1 MKEHLSTCLNF
12 NEKENIVDDQ
22 GRWEGLKYQVRKFS
36 IKFSKAQAKRLRFER
51 VSTKKKPEK
60 LGKGYK

>member
-1 MKEHLSTCLNF
+1 MKQHLSTCLNF

-36 IKFSKAQAKRLRFER
+36 IKFSKAQAKTLRLER
-51 VSTKKKPEK
+51 ASLKSPEK
-60 LGKGYK
+60 HGKGYE